1 MGNNENKGD
10 SKIIN
15 PLIQKFKF
23 PYVIKSDGG
32 ITYCFKDISAKDIV
46 IQSREE
52 YFLDKVQSHEN
63 NSSIGNL
70 EIENDLQINF
80 LLNDHKFKHQAN
92 NIKSEEKKYNYLLG
106 KYILYYINIKPDN
119 IKFSKHYKDQISDI
133 IKHYHDDK
141 ERFKNLDELFQN
153 IGFYV
158 PLQIEIGAKFY
169 THETESYKKG
179 AGNFATKSD
188 LKGAFEE
195 VIKEKNK
202 YRSQ

>member
-23 PYVIKSDGG
+23 PYAIKSDGG

-92 NIKSEEKKYNYLLG
+92 NIKSEEKKYDYLLG

-119 IKFSKHYKDQISDI
+119 I
-133 IKHYHDDK
+133 
-141 ERFKNLDELFQN
+141 
-153 IGFYV
+153 
-158 PLQIEIGAKFY
+158 
-169 THETESYKKG
+169 
-179 AGNFATKSD
+179 
-188 LKGAFEE
+188 
-195 VIKEKNK
+195 
-202 YRSQ
+202 

>member
-23 PYVIKSDGG
+23 PYAIKSDGG